1 MGSEN
6 TQTEK
11 RRDGKEKKKQGWKK
25 EKGEKREK
33 RHKKQGSE
41 KERLQATWGELGMG
55 RVSGQEKK

>member
-6 TQTEK
+6 TQTKKGGMEK
-11 RRDGKEKKKQGWKK
+11 RKKQGWKK
-25 EKGEKREK
+25 EKGKKQEK

-41 KERLQATWGELGMG
+41 RERLQATWGELGMG